1 MVPTVCSSCNLT
13 IHPNFVG
20 HHKCG
25 YGNCP
30 VCKTPVTK
38 SEYWSHI
45 KTHPGHENDNPPNQK
60 LHAPQLGLIATDI
73 VLINLGSSDFYQTY
87 LNEGLPTIS
96 QVYNDIPD
104 MEGELNSIFLSRK
117 GI

>member
-1 MVPTVCSSCNLT
+1 MKMTT
-13 IHPNFVG
+13 RR
-20 HHKCG
+20 
-25 YGNCP
+25 
-30 VCKTPVTK
+30 
-38 SEYWSHI
+38 
-45 KTHPGHENDNPPNQK
+45 NQK

-73 VLINLGSSDFYQTY
+73 VLINLASSDFYQTY
-87 LNEGLPTIS
+87 LNEGLPAIS

>member
-1 MVPTVCSSCNLT
+1 MEIVRFVKHQSPSRSTGVTSKPTPDMKMT
-13 IHPNFVG
+13 TRH
-20 HHKCG
+20 
-25 YGNCP
+25 
-30 VCKTPVTK
+30 
-38 SEYWSHI
+38 
-45 KTHPGHENDNPPNQK
+45 NQK

-96 QVYNDIPD
+96 QVYNDIHD